1 MDSFAK
7 YAEESMKKINVEKDV
22 FQGGSGN
29 GAKTTAVQ
37 DAFLNSL
44 FKPSIDGGLDTSGPI
59 PELENSDFTVASMYW
74 SNGEYWGLL
83 SGLVKFFMAMSL
95 YLVLYWLFAPGQML
109 QLYNSRSFCNSQVYG
124 KDNTS
129 DVETQYNVC
138 KGLLMQPFTGDKD
151 LPSGAYS
158 GSWTEYNN
166 CYNLVK
172 CSKRAQ
178 WGSYFISFPSILFHG
193 ILLGV
198 VLSLLPM
205 LKDSLTFLSIDYY
218 LKMTTDLVTYM
229 LGWAF
234 YLSVGLPLSLF
245 YGMDYGYTFMPNYDM
260 ISSY

>member
-22 FQGGSGN
+22 FQGG
-29 GAKTTAVQ
+29 GAKPTAVQ

-44 FKPSIDGGLDTSGPI
+44 FKPTSIDGGLDMSGPI

-74 SNGEYWGLL
+74 NNGEYWGLL

-109 QLYNSRSFCNSQVYG
+109 QLYNSRSFCNTQVYG
-124 KDNTS
+124 KENTS
-129 DVETQYNVC
+129 DIETQYNVC
-138 KGLLMQPFTGDKD
+138 KGLLMQPFTGPKS

-205 LKDSLTFLSIDYY
+205 LKDNLTFLSIDYY
-218 LKMTTDLVTYM
+218 LKMTTDFITYM

-234 YLSVGLPLSLF
+234 YVSIGLPLSLF